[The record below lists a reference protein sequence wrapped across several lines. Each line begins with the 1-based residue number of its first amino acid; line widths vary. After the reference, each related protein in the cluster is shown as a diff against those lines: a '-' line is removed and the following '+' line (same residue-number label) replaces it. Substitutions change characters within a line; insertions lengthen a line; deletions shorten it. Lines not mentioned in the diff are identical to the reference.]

1 MTRLLL
7 AIAALAIMLSAGQA
21 QNAKPAAD
29 TKPLIDNAQVRVVEL
44 TFRPG
49 AKTGIVNQ
57 PNRFVYA
64 LTDGALVF
72 SPPGKRPYELSF
84 KAGEALWLTGEAMAT
99 ENDTDQ
105 EVRALV
111 VELKTPV
118 RPAAAPGRKA
128 KGKPVKRVKGK
139 RRS

>member
-1 MTRLLL
+1 WPMTRLPL
-7 AIAALAIMLSAGQA
+7 AIAALAMMIGAGQA
-21 QNAKPAAD
+21 QSAKPAAD
-29 TKPLIDNAQVRVVEL
+29 TKSLIDNAQVRVVEL
-44 TFRPG
+44 TFQPG

-72 SPPGKRPYELSF
+72 SPPGKRTYELSF
-84 KAGEALWLTGEAMAT
+84 KDGEALWLTGDAMAT
-99 ENDTDQ
+99 ENDTDK

-111 VELKTPV
+111 VELKLPA
-118 RPAAAPGRKA
+118 RPAAGRKG
-128 KGKPVKRVKGK
+128 KGKPVKRVKAT